1 LNIGNS
7 IIIPAQPAAP
17 TPTPTPQAVKIQ
29 SIEGTVS
36 RLFPVVGEIIELQ
49 NFQVVNVEELNKSG
63 GVSASVKWGDSDE
76 WIGVPI
82 RVDTGE
88 IINLSHAYQT
98 TGKFRIYLKIKS
110 DSGDVVEYSYD
121 ITVYG

>member
-1 LNIGNS
+1 M
-7 IIIPAQPAAP
+7 
-17 TPTPTPQAVKIQ
+17 
-29 SIEGTVS
+29 
-36 RLFPVVGEIIELQ
+36 VGEIIELQ